1 MQHRKRRVLP
11 CRVEEHR
18 RETIAMKGQ
27 RDELKA
33 GMAVLDA
40 QAEPIG
46 QIQEVRD
53 GLLVIQRS
61 QTLTVPCDTIHEVT
75 EDVVRLDPTTTEW
88 LPKAVEE
95 LRPAG
100 HTGQV
105 CAACGAIEGED
116 TAARYVR
123 HGEAWFCLDCWRGLP
138 EAQVARVVQEVALQG
153 VPVS

>member
-1 MQHRKRRVLP
+1 MKRQH
-11 CRVEEHR
+11 
-18 RETIAMKGQ
+18 
-27 RDELKA
+27 DELKA

-53 GLLVIQRS
+53 GLMVIQM
-61 QTLTVPCDTIHEVT
+61 QHTMTVPCDTIHEIT
-75 EDVVRLDPTTTEW
+75 QDVVRLDPATTEC

-95 LRPAG
+95 LRPAE

-105 CAACGAIEGED
+105 CAACGAIEGDD
-116 TAARYVR
+116 TSVRYVR
-123 HGEAWFCLDCWRGLP
+123 HGDAWFCLDCWRGLP
-138 EAQVARVVQEVALQG
+138 EAQVAKVVQEVALQG

>member
-1 MQHRKRRVLP
+1 MN
-11 CRVEEHR
+11 
-18 RETIAMKGQ
+18 GQ
-27 RDELKA
+27 RDDLKA

-46 QIQEVRD
+46 QIQEVHD
-53 GLLVIQRS
+53 GLVVIQRS
-61 QTLTVPCDTIHEVT
+61 HTITVPCDAIHEVT
-75 EDVVRLDPTTTEW
+75 EDVVRLDPATTEC

-105 CAACGAIEGED
+105 CAACRAIEGEA
-116 TAARYVR
+116 TAVRYVR
-123 HGEAWFCLDCWRGLP
+123 HGEAWFCLECWRGLP
-138 EAQVARVVQEVALQG
+138 EAQVAQVVQEVALQG